1 MKISLTQFLKHSTVT
16 LLGLGLATG
25 PANAVSITTTDNG
38 NTLVD
43 TILGQGITASN
54 VKYIGASLASGTFTD
69 GLSSGIGID
78 SGIIL
83 TTGNANL
90 AVGPNKVS
98 SAGSSNGTPGDAN
111 LNSLL
116 PSGGST
122 TRDAS
127 ILEMDF
133 TTTGGDLYFNYVFA
147 SEEYNEFANT
157 GYNDVF
163 GFFLDGKNIGLIPGT
178 TTPVSINTVNGGY
191 PLGTNAKN
199 SQFFKNNS
207 GSAPSFN
214 TQYDGFTTP
223 FTAQATGIGSGT
235 HKLKLAIADVG
246 DARYDTAV
254 FIQGSSVA
262 TVPVEPGLPVEPSL
276 PPIEPGTPAEPVP
289 EPSSILGTLMFGAFF
304 GTSLVLKGKQKR
316 KQTQQA

>member
-25 PANAVSITTTDNG
+25 PANAISITTTDNG
-38 NTLVD
+38 NTLVN

-54 VKYIGASLASGTFTD
+54 VTYSGASLASGTFTD

-78 SGIIL
+78 SGIIM
-83 TTGNANL
+83 TTGSANL
-90 AVGPNKVS
+90 AVGPNNAS
-98 SAGSSNGTPGDAN
+98 GAGRSNGTLGDAN

-116 PSGGST
+116 PSTGST

-127 ILEMDF
+127 ILEFDF
-133 TTTGGDLYFNYVFA
+133 VTTGGDLYFNYVFA
-147 SEEYNEFANT
+147 SEEYNEYANSS
-157 GYNDVF
+157 YNDVF
-163 GFFLDGKNIGLIPGT
+163 GFFLDGTNIGVIPGT
-178 TTPVSINTVNGGY
+178 TTPVSINTVNGGR
-191 PLGTNAKN
+191 PLGTNAQN

-207 GSAPSFN
+207 GGTPSFS

-223 FTAQATGIGSGT
+223 FTAQAIGIGPGT
-235 HKLKLAIADVG
+235 HTLKLAIADVG
-246 DARYDTAV
+246 DTILDTAV

-262 TVPVEPGLPVEPSL
+262 AVPVEPGVPVEPSI
-276 PPIEPGTPAEPVP
+276 PSVPTVPAEPVP

-304 GTSLVLKGKQKR
+304 GTGLVLKGKQKR